1 MTTADLAV
9 HAQTHDR
16 RRVVEPLLVAAAVAL
31 PYLLVAPAGAD
42 LAAQVSRTDRF
53 KEFGFTLWN
62 GQWYAGHHT
71 PGYSVLFPPL
81 GALLGAHVAGALAAV
96 TSAAIFAPLAED
108 HFGERS
114 RLGVAW
120 FALGVAAML
129 YTGRLAFMLGVAF
142 GLAAL
147 LAAQRSRPAL
157 AIALSVC
164 TALASPVSGLFL
176 ALACVAW
183 WIADRRPLPAWMTAA
198 ALLPVGIFA
207 LAFEEGGTE

>member
-1 MTTADLAV
+1 MPLRLRRAEPWAIAALLGLAYV
-9 HAQTHDR
+9 IFSP
-16 RRVVEPLLVAAAVAL
+16 VS
-31 PYLLVAPAGAD
+31 AD
-42 LAAQVSRTDRF
+42 LAAQVYRIDLFR
-53 KEFGFTLWN
+53 EQGFTVLN

-96 TSAAIFAPLAED
+96 ASAAIFAPLAEQ

-147 LAAQRSRPAL
+147 LAAQRSRTAL
-157 AIALSVC
+157 AIVLAVFTALS
-164 TALASPVSGLFL
+164 L
-176 ALACVAW
+176 
-183 WIADRRPLPAWMTAA
+183 IH
-198 ALLPVGIFA
+198 I
-207 LAFEEGGTE
+207 